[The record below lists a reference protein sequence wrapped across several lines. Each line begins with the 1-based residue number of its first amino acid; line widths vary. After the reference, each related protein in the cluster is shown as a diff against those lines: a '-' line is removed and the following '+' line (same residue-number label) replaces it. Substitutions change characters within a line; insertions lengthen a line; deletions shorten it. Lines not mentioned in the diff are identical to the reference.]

1 MGLLRAPKLSR
12 HHTDIGVRKI
22 VLRGGKGQFTTNFFI
37 SIVYFS
43 IFSDQTRGLPGTK
56 KHDFLNILFPEKNMS
71 LVWWDLGLA
80 RWPGE
85 RRTISLSYNLG
96 VDFPFSNTE
105 HQDYYHLF

>member
-56 KHDFLNILFPEKNMS
+56 KHDFLNISFPEKKHVPC
-71 LVWWDLGLA
+71 LVG
-80 RWPGE
+80 
-85 RRTISLSYNLG
+85 LG
-96 VDFPFSNTE
+96 VGP
-105 HQDYYHLF
+105 LAW